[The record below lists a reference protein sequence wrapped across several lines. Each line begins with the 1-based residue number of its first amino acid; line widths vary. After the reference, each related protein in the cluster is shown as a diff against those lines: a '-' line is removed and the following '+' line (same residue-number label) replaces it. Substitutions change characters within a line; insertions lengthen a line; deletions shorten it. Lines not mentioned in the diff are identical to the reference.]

1 MINLYDVPL
10 FMADDAEPGHSM
22 KGEKS
27 GHDPEKDGIIYSR
40 LKNGSIKLYEL
51 EKELSPLDAIRV
63 RRMFIEQETGTALE
77 NIGIFSLDIERVVKR
92 NCENMIGTVQVP
104 VGVAGPLLVD
114 GEYAKG
120 SYYLPL
126 ATTEGAL
133 VASVN
138 RGCSAITRAGG
149 AQVRILH
156 DGMTRAP
163 VFAAD
168 TIVHAKQVADWV
180 ATHRDDLRAVAE
192 STTSHGKMTDVVTY
206 IAGTSVFVRIEF
218 DTKDA
223 MGMNM
228 VTIAS
233 AKVAELIAEH
243 TGARLIALSGNM
255 CTDKKPAAING
266 IMGRGRSVV
275 AGIALSHELI
285 GQILKTDARSLF
297 EVNYRKNLVGSA
309 RAGSMG
315 FNAHAANVVAAMFIA
330 CGQDAAHAID
340 GSTCITTVDL
350 TDSGVY
356 ISVTLPS
363 LPVGTVGGGTG
374 LETQQECLK
383 ILGVAGSGNPPGTNA
398 RKLGEIIGAGV
409 LAGELSLL
417 GALAAQHLA
426 RAHQQLG
433 RG

>member
-1 MINLYDVPL
+1 M
-10 FMADDAEPGHSM
+10 PGGGDTM
-22 KGEKS
+22 NN
-27 GHDPEKDGIIYSR
+27 KDMEAAIHTR
-40 LKNGSIKLYEL
+40 LREGVIKLYEL
-51 EKELSPLDAIRV
+51 EKEISPLDAIRI
-63 RRMFIEQETGTALE
+63 RREYIEYETGTKLE
-77 NIGIFSLDIERVVKR
+77 NLGIFSIDIDRVVKR

-104 VGVAGPLLVD
+104 VGIAGPLLVN
-114 GEYAKG
+114 GEYAHG

-149 AQVRILH
+149 AEVRILH

-163 VFAAD
+163 VFAARS
-168 TIVHAKQVADWV
+168 IAHAKQVVDWV
-180 ATHRDDLRAVAE
+180 AAHPGELRAAAE
-192 STTSHGKMTDVVTY
+192 STTSHGKLIEIVPFV
-206 IAGTSVFVRIEF
+206 AGTSVFFRMNF

-233 AKVAELIAEH
+233 AKVSELIAQG
-243 TGARLIALSGNM
+243 TGARLVALSGNM

-266 IMGRGRSVV
+266 ILGRGRSVV
-275 AGIALSHELI
+275 AGVALSHDLI
-285 GQILKTDARSLF
+285 SEVFKTDAPTLF
-297 EVNYRKNLVGSA
+297 EVNYRKNLIGSA
-309 RAGSMG
+309 RAGAMG

-340 GSTCITTVDL
+340 GSTCLTTVDP
-350 TDSGVY
+350 TPTGVY
-356 ISVTLPS
+356 VSVTLPS

-374 LETQQECLK
+374 IETQQECLNL
-383 ILGVAGSGNPPGTNA
+383 LGVAGGGNPPGTNA
-398 RKLGEIIGAGV
+398 KKLAEIIASGV

-417 GALAAQHLA
+417 GALAAQDLA

>member
-1 MINLYDVPL
+1 
-10 FMADDAEPGHSM
+10 MAGDDGHHNADGQGGPGRGNEAEIRTRIK
-22 KGEKS
+22 KGEV
-27 GHDPEKDGIIYSR
+27 
-40 LKNGSIKLYEL
+40 KLYEL
-51 EKELSPLDAIRV
+51 EKMMPPVDAVRV
-63 RRMFIEQETGTALE
+63 RRGYIEQETGTELE
-77 NIGIFSLDIERVVKR
+77 NIGIFSLDVDRAATR
-92 NCENMIGTVQVP
+92 NCENMIGAVQVP
-104 VGVAGPLLVD
+104 VGVAGPIEIN

-120 SYYLPL
+120 KFWLPL

-133 VASVN
+133 IASVN
-138 RGCSAITRAGG
+138 RGAGAITKAGG
-149 AQVRILH
+149 AEVRVLH

-163 VFAAD
+163 VFAARS
-168 TIVHAKQVADWV
+168 VAHAKEVADW
-180 ATHRDDLRAVAE
+180 ATSHEKEFAAIAAT
-192 STTSHGKMTDVVTY
+192 TTSHGQMTGLTTY
-206 IAGTSVFVRIEF
+206 IAGTSVFIRLEF

-233 AKVAELIAEH
+233 AKIADEIAKA

-255 CTDKKPAAING
+255 CADKKPAAINA
-266 IMGRGRSVV
+266 IMGRGRTVV

-285 GQILKTDARSLF
+285 EKIFKTDAKSMF

-340 GSTCITTVDL
+340 GSTCMTTIDP
-350 TDSGVY
+350 TDDGVY
-356 ISVTLPS
+356 VSVTLPS

-374 LETQQECLK
+374 VDTQAECLK
-383 ILGVAGSGNPPGTNA
+383 ILGVAGSGTPPGANA
-398 RKLGEIIGAGV
+398 KKLAEIIAAGV
-409 LAGELSLL
+409 LAGELSLI

-426 RAHQQLG
+426 RAHQELG
-433 RG
+433 RGVKR

>member
-1 MINLYDVPL
+1 
-10 FMADDAEPGHSM
+10 MADDAGHS
-22 KGEKS
+22 GDRGADA
-27 GHDPEKDGIIYSR
+27 GHDHESEMTVLNRLRDGS
-40 LKNGSIKLYEL
+40 LKLYEI
-51 EKELSPLDAIRV
+51 EKELSPIDAIRI
-63 RRMFIEQETGTALE
+63 RREFIEQETGAVLE
-77 NIGIFSLDIERVVKR
+77 NIGIFSIDIDRVVKR

-104 VGVAGPLLVD
+104 VGVAGPVRIN
-114 GEYAKG
+114 G
-120 SYYLPL
+120 SFAQGNYWLPL

-138 RGCSAITRAGG
+138 RGCSAISKAGG
-149 AQVRILH
+149 ADVRILH

-163 VFAAD
+163 VFATD
-168 TIVHAKQVADWV
+168 SITHAGAVCDWV
-180 ATHRDDLRAVAE
+180 AEHQDELRTAAE
-192 STTSHGKMTDVVTY
+192 STTSHGKLNGMVTFV
-206 IAGTSVFVRIEF
+206 AGTSVFVRLEF

-233 AKVAELIAEH
+233 AKVADMIAAG

-275 AGIALSHELI
+275 AGIALSHDLI
-285 GQILKTDARSLF
+285 AQIFKTDAKTIH

-350 TDSGVY
+350 TETGVY
-356 ISVTLPS
+356 VAVTLPS

-374 LETQQECLK
+374 IDTQQECLK
-383 ILGVAGSGNPPGTNA
+383 LLGVAGGGTPPGTNA
-398 RKLGEIIGAGV
+398 KKLGEIIGSAV

-426 RAHQQLG
+426 RAHQKLG

>member
-1 MINLYDVPL
+1 
-10 FMADDAEPGHSM
+10 MAGDDGHRDAGNGRAGDGPDHGKEAEILA
-22 KGEKS
+22 KIKE
-27 GHDPEKDGIIYSR
+27 
-40 LKNGSIKLYEL
+40 GSIKIYEL
-51 EKELSPLDAIRV
+51 EKMLPPVDAVRV
-63 RRMFIEQETGTALE
+63 RREFIGQETGATLE
-77 NIGIFSLDIERVVKR
+77 NIGIISIDVDRAATR

-104 VGVAGPLLVD
+104 VGVAGPLAIN

-120 SYYLPL
+120 LFWLPL

-138 RGCSAITRAGG
+138 RGAGAITKAGG
-149 AQVRILH
+149 AEVRILH

-163 VFAAD
+163 VFAA
-168 TIVHAKQVADWV
+168 TSVGHAKEIADWAEAHEEDLAAIA
-180 ATHRDDLRAVAE
+180 AT
-192 STTSHGKMTDVVTY
+192 TTSHGKMTGLVTFV
-206 IAGTSVFVRIEF
+206 AGTSVFVRLEF

-233 AKVAELIAEH
+233 AKIADEIAQA

-275 AGIALSHELI
+275 AGIALSHDLI
-285 GQILKTDARSLF
+285 GKIFKTDAATMI

-309 RAGSMG
+309 RAGAMG

-340 GSTCITTVDL
+340 GSTCMTTIDA
-350 TDSGVY
+350 TESGVY
-356 ISVTLPS
+356 VAVTLPS

-374 LETQQECLK
+374 VDTQNECLT
-383 ILGVAGSGNPPGTNA
+383 ILGVAGGGTPPGANA
-398 RKLGEIIGAGV
+398 KKLAEIIGAGV
-409 LAGELSLL
+409 LAGELSLI

-426 RAHQQLG
+426 RAHQELG
-433 RG
+433 RGAKR